1 MKGIDYM
8 KVFWKSLWSIILLLP
23 LTGNSAMAST
33 IQSFEPDTLSRIV
46 ESQRGKPFVL
56 VVWSLDCVY
65 CQTSLKNLS
74 EEKSKGKGKGRDLNI
89 ITISTD
95 SSSDQEAVAMMKQRL
110 EPLGLAGN
118 AWAYGNAAPEQL
130 RYAIDPKWHGEK
142 PRSYWF
148 DAAGARVANSGVI
161 TSKTIAK
168 WGAK

>member
-1 MKGIDYM
+1 MKM
-8 KVFWKSLWSIILLLP
+8 SCKSIPIVVLLSALAMHLP
-23 LTGNSAMAST
+23 MAAAM
-33 IQSFEPDTLSRIV
+33 QPFEADSLERITESRK
-46 ESQRGKPFVL
+46 GKPFVL

-74 EEKSKGKGKGRDLNI
+74 EERSRVKRRGGDLDVV
-89 ITISTD
+89 TISTD
-95 SSSDQEAVAMMKQRL
+95 SSSDTEAVAMMKQRL
-110 EPLGLAGN
+110 DSLGLAGN
-118 AWAYGNAAPEQL
+118 AWAFGNAAPEQL

-148 DAAGARVANSGVI
+148 DAAGGRVANSGVI